1 MRIQGRARD
10 YAWGGTS
17 ALPALFGYAPAE
29 TRVAEIWL
37 GAHPDDS
44 AQVVSAAD
52 APLFDLAQ
60 LYPSAPAGEH
70 RLGRE
75 DEVSGRAGA
84 AVRAPGGRRHARH
97 RAGQPRGVRTL
108 DRSELSA
115 CLEPSDNPDLRE
127 RSERTEESATFLG
140 AGRSSLRDLIARAP
154 GEMLGADVARR
165 HGGELPYLLKLIAPD
180 QPLSLQVHP
189 SLEQARAGFEREEA
203 AGISRTAPHRSYR
216 DRNHKPELAYALTPF
231 EAICG
236 LRTPRRIAEVL
247 GSLGLPLTDRLAAL
261 VEERGVGAVFADL
274 LSAGTR
280 PSPEQIQQVV
290 AACAARL
297 ERGTSP
303 SPRADR
309 IVETLAQHYP
319 GDPGVVASL
328 LMNPVSLRPGEA
340 LFIPAGTV
348 HAYLSGTAVEIMAAS
363 DNVLRAGL
371 TPKHVDVEELVRI
384 MDDAA
389 VPPIRIAPEH
399 MSEAMSTFYVPVDDF
414 ELSVVHLRDATS
426 TERLRSRGP
435 RTVVCLEGA
444 VEIFAG
450 GRREPLNS
458 GQAIFVPHSDGEL
471 AVRGFGDVVVASVP

>member
-1 MRIQGRARD
+1 TRAPERTELREYPELPD
-10 YAWGGTS
+10 RPDRLHHMESVELSETA
-17 ALPALFGYAPAE
+17 ALPEESTTL
-29 TRVAEIWL
+29 V
-37 GAHPDDS
+37 
-44 AQVVSAAD
+44 
-52 APLFDLAQ
+52 
-60 LYPSAPAGEH
+60 
-70 RLGRE
+70 
-75 DEVSGRAGA
+75 
-84 AVRAPGGRRHARH
+84 APGG
-97 RAGQPRGVRTL
+97 P
-108 DRSELSA
+108 
-115 CLEPSDNPDLRE
+115 
-127 RSERTEESATFLG
+127 
-140 AGRSSLRDLIARAP
+140 SLRDLIARAP
-154 GEMLGADVARR
+154 EEMLGADVARR
-165 HGGELPYLLKLIAPD
+165 HGGELPYLLKLIAPH

-247 GSLGLPLTDRLAAL
+247 GGLGLPLTDRLAAL

-280 PSPEQIQQVV
+280 PEPEQIEQVV

-297 ERGTSP
+297 ERGASP

-328 LMNPVSLRPGEA
+328 LMNPVTLRPGEA

-371 TPKHVDVEELVRI
+371 TPKHVDVAELLRI

-399 MSEAMSTFYVPVDDF
+399 MSEAVSTFYVPVDDF
-414 ELSVVHLRDATS
+414 ELSVVHLRDAT
-426 TERLRSRGP
+426 TVEKLRSRGP

-444 VEIFAG
+444 VEVFAG

-458 GQAIFVPHSDGEL
+458 GQAVFVPHCDGEL

>member
-44 AQVVSAAD
+44 AQVISAAD

-70 RLGRE
+70 RIGRE
-75 DEVSGRAGA
+75 DEV
-84 AVRAPGGRRHARH
+84 GGRRGAVARTPRGRWRARH
-97 RAGQPRGVRTL
+97 RTGLARGVHTP
-108 DRSELSA
+108 DRSALPGCSGH
-115 CLEPSDNPDLRE
+115 
-127 RSERTEESATFLG
+127 SERAEESTTFLG
-140 AGRSSLRDLIARAP
+140 AGGPSLRDLIARAP
-154 GEMLGADVARR
+154 EEMLGADVARR
-165 HGGELPYLLKLIAPD
+165 HGGELPYLLKLIAPH

-189 SLEQARAGFEREEA
+189 SLEQARAGFEREET
-203 AGISRTAPHRSYR
+203 AGIARTAPHRSYR

-247 GSLGLPLTDRLAAL
+247 GGLGLPLTDRLAAL

-280 PSPEQIQQVV
+280 PAPEQIAQVV

-297 ERGTSP
+297 ERGASP

-309 IVETLAQHYP
+309 IVETLAQYYP

-399 MSEAMSTFYVPVDDF
+399 MSEAVSTFYVPVDDF

-444 VEIFAG
+444 VEVFAG

>member
-44 AQVVSAAD
+44 AQVIAAQD

-60 LYPSAPAGEH
+60 LYPSAPTGEH
-70 RLGRE
+70 RIGRE
-75 DEVSGRAGA
+75 TEANEPGRAALRG
-84 AVRAPGGRRHARH
+84 VRGRRRSRRRAGPARGPRTPKLPEESSTLVAPGG
-97 RAGQPRGVRTL
+97 P
-108 DRSELSA
+108 
-115 CLEPSDNPDLRE
+115 
-127 RSERTEESATFLG
+127 
-140 AGRSSLRDLIARAP
+140 SLRDLIARAP
-154 GEMLGADVARR
+154 EEMLGADVARR
-165 HGGELPYLLKLIAPD
+165 HGGELPYLLKLIAPH

-247 GSLGLPLTDRLAAL
+247 GGLGLPLTNRLAAL

-280 PSPEQIQQVV
+280 PEPEQIEQVV

-297 ERGTSP
+297 ERGASP

-328 LMNPVSLRPGEA
+328 LMNPVTLRPGEA

-371 TPKHVDVEELVRI
+371 TPKHVDVAELLRI

-399 MSEAMSTFYVPVDDF
+399 MSEAVSTFYVPVDDF
-414 ELSVVHLRDATS
+414 ELSVVHLRDAT
-426 TERLRSRGP
+426 TVEKLRSRGP

-444 VEIFAG
+444 VEVFAG

-458 GQAIFVPHSDGEL
+458 GQAVFVPHCDGEL
-471 AVRGFGDVVVASVP
+471 AVRGFGDVIVASVP

>member
-44 AQVVSAAD
+44 AQVIAAQD

-60 LYPSAPAGEH
+60 LYPSAPTGEH
-70 RLGRE
+70 RIGRE
-75 DEVSGRAGA
+75 SEANEPGRAALRG
-84 AVRAPGGRRHARH
+84 VRGRRRSRRRAGPVRGTRAPERTDESTTLVAPGG
-97 RAGQPRGVRTL
+97 P
-108 DRSELSA
+108 
-115 CLEPSDNPDLRE
+115 
-127 RSERTEESATFLG
+127 
-140 AGRSSLRDLIARAP
+140 SLRDLIARAP
-154 GEMLGADVARR
+154 EEMLGADVARR
-165 HGGELPYLLKLIAPD
+165 HGGELPYLLKLIAPH

-247 GSLGLPLTDRLAAL
+247 GGLGLPLTDRLAAL

-280 PSPEQIQQVV
+280 PAPEQIEQVV

-297 ERGTSP
+297 ECGASP

-328 LMNPVSLRPGEA
+328 LMNPVTLRPGEA

-371 TPKHVDVEELVRI
+371 TPKHVDVAELLRI

-399 MSEAMSTFYVPVDDF
+399 MSEAVSTFYVPVDDF
-414 ELSVVHLRDATS
+414 ELSVVHLRDAT
-426 TERLRSRGP
+426 TVEKLRSRGP

-444 VEIFAG
+444 VEVFAG

-458 GQAIFVPHSDGEL
+458 GQAVFVPHCDGEL

>member
-44 AQVVSAAD
+44 AQVIAAQD

-60 LYPSAPAGEH
+60 LYPSAPTGEH
-70 RLGRE
+70 RIGRE
-75 DEVSGRAGA
+75 SEVNEPGRAA
-84 AVRAPGGRRHARH
+84 L
-97 RAGQPRGVRTL
+97 RGVRGRR
-108 DRSELSA
+108 RSRRRAGPVRGPHTPEL
-115 CLEPSDNPDLRE
+115 P
-127 RSERTEESATFLG
+127 EESATLVAPG
-140 AGRSSLRDLIARAP
+140 GPSLRDLIARDP
-154 GEMLGADVARR
+154 EEMLGADVARR
-165 HGGELPYLLKLIAPD
+165 HGGELPYLLKLIAPH

-247 GSLGLPLTDRLAAL
+247 GGLGLPLTNRLAAL

-280 PSPEQIQQVV
+280 PAPEQIEQVV

-297 ERGTSP
+297 ERGASP

-328 LMNPVSLRPGEA
+328 LMNPVTLRPGEA

-371 TPKHVDVEELVRI
+371 TPKHVDVAELLRI

-399 MSEAMSTFYVPVDDF
+399 MSEAVSTFYVPVDDF
-414 ELSVVHLRDATS
+414 ELSVVHLRDAT
-426 TERLRSRGP
+426 TIEKLRSRGP

-444 VEIFAG
+444 VEVFAG

-458 GQAIFVPHSDGEL
+458 GQAVFVPHCDGEL

>member
-44 AQVVSAAD
+44 AQVIAAQD

-60 LYPSAPAGEH
+60 LYPSAPTGEH
-70 RLGRE
+70 RIGRE
-75 DEVSGRAGA
+75 SEVNEPGRAA
-84 AVRAPGGRRHARH
+84 L
-97 RAGQPRGVRTL
+97 RGVRGRR
-108 DRSELSA
+108 RSRRRAGPVRGPRTPEL
-115 CLEPSDNPDLRE
+115 P
-127 RSERTEESATFLG
+127 EESATLVAPG
-140 AGRSSLRDLIARAP
+140 GPSLRDLIARDP
-154 GEMLGADVARR
+154 EEMLGADVARR
-165 HGGELPYLLKLIAPD
+165 HGGELPYLLKLIAPH

-247 GSLGLPLTDRLAAL
+247 GGLGLPLTNRLAAL

-280 PSPEQIQQVV
+280 PAPEQIEQVV

-297 ERGTSP
+297 ERGASP

-328 LMNPVSLRPGEA
+328 LMNPVTLRPGEA

-371 TPKHVDVEELVRI
+371 TPKHVDVAELLRI

-399 MSEAMSTFYVPVDDF
+399 MSEAVSTFYVPVDDF
-414 ELSVVHLRDATS
+414 ELSVVHLRDAT
-426 TERLRSRGP
+426 TIEKLRSRGP

-444 VEIFAG
+444 VEVFAG

-458 GQAIFVPHSDGEL
+458 GQAVFVPHCDGEL

>member
-44 AQVVSAAD
+44 AQVIAAQD

-60 LYPSAPAGEH
+60 LYPSAPTGEH
-70 RLGRE
+70 RIGRE
-75 DEVSGRAGA
+75 SEANAPGRAALRG
-84 AVRAPGGRRHARH
+84 VRGRRRSRRRAGPARGTRAPERTDESTTLVAPGG
-97 RAGQPRGVRTL
+97 P
-108 DRSELSA
+108 
-115 CLEPSDNPDLRE
+115 
-127 RSERTEESATFLG
+127 
-140 AGRSSLRDLIARAP
+140 SLRDLIARAP
-154 GEMLGADVARR
+154 EEMLGADVARR
-165 HGGELPYLLKLIAPD
+165 HGGELPYLLKLIAPH

-247 GSLGLPLTDRLAAL
+247 GGLGLPLTDRLAAL

-280 PSPEQIQQVV
+280 PEPEQIEQVV

-297 ERGTSP
+297 ECGASP

-328 LMNPVSLRPGEA
+328 LMNPVTLRPGEA

-371 TPKHVDVEELVRI
+371 TPKHVDVAELLRI

-399 MSEAMSTFYVPVDDF
+399 MSEAVSTFYVPVDDF
-414 ELSVVHLRDATS
+414 ELSVVHLRDAT
-426 TERLRSRGP
+426 TVEKLRSRGP

-444 VEIFAG
+444 VEVFAG

-458 GQAIFVPHSDGEL
+458 GQAVFVPHCDGEL

>member
-44 AQVVSAAD
+44 AQVIAAQD

-60 LYPSAPAGEH
+60 LYPSAPTGEH
-70 RLGRE
+70 RIGRE
-75 DEVSGRAGA
+75 TEANEPGRAA
-84 AVRAPGGRRHARH
+84 L
-97 RAGQPRGVRTL
+97 RGVRGRR
-108 DRSELSA
+108 RSRRRAGPARGPRTPEL
-115 CLEPSDNPDLRE
+115 P
-127 RSERTEESATFLG
+127 EESATLVAPG
-140 AGRSSLRDLIARAP
+140 GPSLRDLIARAP
-154 GEMLGADVARR
+154 EEMLGADVARR
-165 HGGELPYLLKLIAPD
+165 HGGELPYLLKLIAPH

-247 GSLGLPLTDRLAAL
+247 GGLGLPLTNRLAAL

-280 PSPEQIQQVV
+280 PEPEQIEQVV

-297 ERGTSP
+297 ERGASP

-328 LMNPVSLRPGEA
+328 LMNPVTLRPGEA

-371 TPKHVDVEELVRI
+371 TPKHVDVAELLRI

-399 MSEAMSTFYVPVDDF
+399 MSEAVSTFYVPVDDF
-414 ELSVVHLRDATS
+414 ELSVVHLRDAT
-426 TERLRSRGP
+426 TVEKLRSRGP

-444 VEIFAG
+444 VEVFAG

-458 GQAIFVPHSDGEL
+458 GQAVFVPHCDGEL
-471 AVRGFGDVVVASVP
+471 AVRGFGDVIVASVP

>member
-44 AQVVSAAD
+44 AQVIAAQD

-70 RLGRE
+70 RIGRE
-75 DEVSGRAGA
+75 SEANERGHA
-84 AVRAPGGRRHARH
+84 ALRAPRGRRHARH
-97 RAGQPRGVRTL
+97 RAGLPRGPRTPEAPE
-108 DRSELSA
+108 D
-115 CLEPSDNPDLRE
+115 
-127 RSERTEESATFLG
+127 SATLVAPG
-140 AGRSSLRDLIARAP
+140 GPSLRDLIARAP
-154 GEMLGADVARR
+154 EEMLGADVARR

-247 GSLGLPLTDRLAAL
+247 GGLGLPLTDRLAAL

-399 MSEAMSTFYVPVDDF
+399 MSEAVSTFYVPVDDF
-414 ELSVVHLRDATS
+414 ELSIVHLRDATS
-426 TERLRSRGP
+426 TEKLRSRGP

-458 GQAIFVPHSDGEL
+458 GQAVFVPHSDGEL

>member
-44 AQVVSAAD
+44 AQVIAAQD

-60 LYPSAPAGEH
+60 LYPSAPTGEH
-70 RLGRE
+70 RIGRE
-75 DEVSGRAGA
+75 SEANEPGRAA
-84 AVRAPGGRRHARH
+84 L
-97 RAGQPRGVRTL
+97 RGVRGRR
-108 DRSELSA
+108 RSRRRA
-115 CLEPSDNPDLRE
+115 GPARGPRTPE
-127 RSERTEESATFLG
+127 RPEESATLVAPG
-140 AGRSSLRDLIARAP
+140 GPSLRDLITRAP
-154 GEMLGADVARR
+154 EEMLGADVARR
-165 HGGELPYLLKLIAPD
+165 HGGELPYLLKLIAPH

-247 GSLGLPLTDRLAAL
+247 GGLGLPLTNRLAAL

-280 PSPEQIQQVV
+280 PAPEQIQQVV

-297 ERGTSP
+297 ERGASP

-328 LMNPVSLRPGEA
+328 LMNPVTLRPGEA

-371 TPKHVDVEELVRI
+371 TPKHVDVAELLRI

-399 MSEAMSTFYVPVDDF
+399 MSEAVSTFYVPVDDF
-414 ELSVVHLRDATS
+414 ELSVVHLRDAT
-426 TERLRSRGP
+426 TIEKLRSRGP

-444 VEIFAG
+444 VEVFAG

-458 GQAIFVPHSDGEL
+458 GQAVFVPHCDGEL

>member
-44 AQVVSAAD
+44 AQVIAAQD

-70 RLGRE
+70 RIGRE
-75 DEVSGRAGA
+75 SEANERGHA
-84 AVRAPGGRRHARH
+84 AVRGARGRRHARH
-97 RAGQPRGVRTL
+97 RAGLPRGPRTP
-108 DRSELSA
+108 EA
-115 CLEPSDNPDLRE
+115 LED
-127 RSERTEESATFLG
+127 SATLVAPG
-140 AGRSSLRDLIARAP
+140 GPSLRDLIARAP
-154 GEMLGADVARR
+154 EEMLGADVARR

-189 SLEQARAGFEREEA
+189 SFEQARAGFEREEA

-247 GSLGLPLTDRLAAL
+247 GGLGLPLTDRLAAL

-297 ERGTSP
+297 ERGASP

-399 MSEAMSTFYVPVDDF
+399 MSEAVSTFYVPVDDF
-414 ELSVVHLRDATS
+414 ELSIVHLRDATS
-426 TERLRSRGP
+426 TEKLRSRGP

-458 GQAIFVPHSDGEL
+458 GQAVFVPHSDGEL

>member
-44 AQVVSAAD
+44 AQVIAAQD

-60 LYPSAPAGEH
+60 LYPSAPTGEH
-70 RLGRE
+70 RIGRE
-75 DEVSGRAGA
+75 TEANEPGRAA
-84 AVRAPGGRRHARH
+84 L
-97 RAGQPRGVRTL
+97 RGVRGRR
-108 DRSELSA
+108 RSRRRAGPARGPRTPEL
-115 CLEPSDNPDLRE
+115 P
-127 RSERTEESATFLG
+127 EESATLVAPG
-140 AGRSSLRDLIARAP
+140 GPSLRDLIARAP
-154 GEMLGADVARR
+154 EEMLGADVARR
-165 HGGELPYLLKLIAPD
+165 HGGELPYLLKLIAPH

-247 GSLGLPLTDRLAAL
+247 GGLGLPLTDRLAAL

-280 PSPEQIQQVV
+280 PEPEQIEQVV

-297 ERGTSP
+297 ERGASP

-328 LMNPVSLRPGEA
+328 LMNPVTLRPGEA

-371 TPKHVDVEELVRI
+371 TPKHVDVAELLRI

-399 MSEAMSTFYVPVDDF
+399 MSEAVSTFYVPVDDF
-414 ELSVVHLRDATS
+414 ELSVVHLRDAT
-426 TERLRSRGP
+426 TVEKLRSRGP

-444 VEIFAG
+444 VEVFAG

-458 GQAIFVPHSDGEL
+458 GQAVFVPHCDGEL